1 MATFG
6 FLEDLIPR
14 FLLALE
20 GSRDAKEYTED
31 EVEKWV
37 GSLERSLS
45 DPLGAYKER
54 LTLPGRR
61 SQVRTEKTHPGY
73 RVRHDYWPYRR

>member
-1 MATFG
+1 MIVTPEHWPTQKAEPAFWEELGRAVATFG

-20 GSRDAKEYTED
+20 ASRDAKEYTED

-45 DPLGAYKER
+45 DPLGP
-54 LTLPGRR
+54 L
-61 SQVRTEKTHPGY
+61 
-73 RVRHDYWPYRR
+73 